1 MNGVSVRVATPADA
15 RLLSVIGTTTFP
27 LACPPSTTSEDIAK
41 FCEAELSPDAF
52 SRYLETGSYR
62 LWLASVNGEAQG
74 YLMAVAGN
82 PDNPEIARAVA
93 LRPTVEVSKIYVY
106 QTHHG
111 GPVAHALLG
120 AAVEWARSLG
130 AASLWLGVNQLNER
144 ANRFYLRNGFAQVGV
159 RSFLVG
165 TSWEA
170 DFVREKVLPQPR
182 R

>member
-15 RLLSVIGTTTFP
+15 HLLSVLATTTFP
-27 LACPPSTTSEDIAK
+27 LACPPSTTPEDIEK
-41 FCEAELSPDAF
+41 FCESELSPDAF
-52 SRYLETGSYR
+52 SHYLETDSYR
-62 LWLASVNGEAQG
+62 LWLAGVNNEAQG

-111 GPVAHALLG
+111 GPVAHALLE

-144 ANRFYLRNGFAQVGV
+144 ANCFYLRNGFAQVGV

-170 DFVREKVLPQPR
+170 DFVRER
-182 R
+182 RLEV